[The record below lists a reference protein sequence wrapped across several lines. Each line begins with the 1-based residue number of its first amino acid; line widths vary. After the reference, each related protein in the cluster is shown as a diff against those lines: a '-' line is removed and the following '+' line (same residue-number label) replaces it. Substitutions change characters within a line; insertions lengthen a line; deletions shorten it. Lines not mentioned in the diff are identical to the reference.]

1 MKPPIRAGKRLGM
14 AVAKNGNGHGN
25 GTVMI
30 ILGAAG
36 IIMTIFQAF
45 WGVAWSGVNANI
57 DRIEKQLSERAHE
70 IEAVRIREHD
80 RIERQLATR
89 ISLVEREFLRLQE
102 HKEFTVRLDSQLSK
116 MEERLKDAAT
126 RSELDT
132 RLGINSASIIQV
144 RNETA
149 AIVGSIDRL
158 KTDLGQTYPL
168 KEVLGN
174 LAARIDRMETW
185 SRAPPPHQLVK

>member
-1 MKPPIRAGKRLGM
+1 M
-14 AVAKNGNGHGN
+14 AIAKNGNGHGN

-70 IEAVRIREHD
+70 IEAIRIREHG
-80 RIERQLATR
+80 RIENQLASR
-89 ISLVEREFLRLQE
+89 IALVEREFLRLQE
-102 HKEFTVRLDSQLSK
+102 HKEFTIRLDSQLSK

-126 RSELDT
+126 RTELDT
-132 RLGINSASIIQV
+132 RLGINSASVIQV
-144 RNETA
+144 RNEL
-149 AIVGSIDRL
+149 GEMKR
-158 KTDLGQTYPL
+158 DLGQTYPM

-174 LAARIDRMETW
+174 LTARIDRMETW
-185 SRAPPPHQLVK
+185 SRAPPPHQQLQLQK